1 MVIGAISYVTGS
13 GESHSRAHVGCACL
27 VHFARSPILKAICY
41 ALILCFLPVVTAAA
55 ETASSGDRSYVLG
68 PQDTITVRV
77 TDLPEFKDLGAVRV
91 DQEGNLRLPVTGRLH
106 VEGLTVEQVEK
117 EIAAKLSA
125 IMQHP
130 EVSVALAELRSH
142 PVSVLGAVRTPG
154 VYQITGTKTLYEV
167 LSLAGGLNQDASNH
181 VKITRQVSAGVLP
194 LPGARLNANGEFY
207 VAELNVRDVMEA
219 KVPDDNIAVLSGD
232 VISVPKAELVYVVG
246 AVRRAG
252 GFPLAEKEQI
262 SVLQAVSL
270 AEGLDKIASAK
281 KARILRQSEPG
292 TERKEIAINLDAII
306 KGRAK
311 DVSLQA
317 NDILFIP
324 TSVGKSAS
332 ITALQAAMQVG
343 GAVVVGSLY

>member
-1 MVIGAISYVTGS
+1 M
-13 GESHSRAHVGCACL
+13 RAHVGAL
-27 VHFARSPILKAICY
+27 VSSHSARSQILKAICY
-41 ALILCFLPVVTAAA
+41 VLILCCLPVLTTAA
-55 ETASSGDRSYVLG
+55 ETALPGERSYVLG
-68 PQDTITVRV
+68 PQDTIIVRV

-106 VEGLTVEQVEK
+106 VEGLSVEQVEK

-125 IMQHP
+125 IMQNP
-130 EVSVALAELRSH
+130 EVSVALVELRSH
-142 PVSVLGAVRTPG
+142 PVSVLGAVRSPG
-154 VYQITGTKTLYEV
+154 VYQITGKKTLYEV

-181 VKITRQVSAGVLP
+181 VKITRQASAGVLP
-194 LPGARLNANGEFY
+194 LPAARLNATGEFY
-207 VAELNVRDVMEA
+207 VAELNVRDIMEA

-232 VISVPKAELVYVVG
+232 VITVPKADLVYVVG
-246 AVRRAG
+246 AVRRPG

-262 SVLQAVSL
+262 SVLQAMSL
-270 AEGLDKIASAK
+270 AEGLDKVASSK

-311 DVSLQA
+311 DVALQA

-332 ITALQAAMQVG
+332 LTALQAVTQIGA
-343 GAVVVGSLY
+343 GAVVGALY